1 MMAGAWGL
9 EIDKGRI
16 GLCQIRQTSD
26 GLQLKRGASL
36 SPPPELL
43 TPSPTESNVADE
55 EEFASQLRNLV
66 KEVGWRGGPVVL
78 ALPDLTCRIGFQD
91 FDELQG
97 TPSETRQLL
106 SWRLKDRLPFPAQ
119 EARID
124 YQALPSQENRS
135 RLLYLVAREAV
146 IAQYETLLAKV
157 GLDPIR
163 VTTRGA
169 ALYRLHQFVHISDKR
184 LFLAYG
190 PSSIVLAYAEREI
203 PRLWRTLPWKGLRD
217 PHDGNHHA
225 QKVVREIHET
235 LGYLRDE
242 MKVETPEHLCLIGGS
257 DTSLAESLASAG
269 QLPVCAHHESQD
281 GVPTDLL
288 VPAGA
293 ALLQRTWR
301 LGWRSR

>member
-1 MMAGAWGL
+1 MIGTWGL
-9 EIDKGRI
+9 DIEKGRI

-36 SPPPELL
+36 SLPPELL
-43 TPSPTESNVADE
+43 TPSLTESNVADE
-55 EEFASQLRNLV
+55 EEFTSQLRMLM
-66 KEVGWRGGPVVL
+66 KEVGWKGGPVVL

-97 TPSETRQLL
+97 KPSETRQLL

-124 YQALPSQENRS
+124 YQALPSREKES

-146 IAQYETLLAKV
+146 ITQYETLLAKG

-163 VTTRGA
+163 VTTRGT
-169 ALYRLHQFVHISDKR
+169 ALYRLHQFVHIGDRR
-184 LFLAYG
+184 LFLASG
-190 PSSIVLAYAEREI
+190 PSSVVLTYAEGEI
-203 PRLWRTLPWKGLRD
+203 PRLWRTLPWNGLQDR
-217 PHDGNHHA
+217 HDGNHLV
-225 QKVVREIHET
+225 QKVVREFHET

-242 MKVETPEHLCLIGGS
+242 MNVEAPEHLCLMGGS

-269 QLPVCAHHESQD
+269 ELQVCTHPESQD

-288 VPAGA
+288 APAGA
-293 ALLQRTWR
+293 ALLQKTWR

>member
-1 MMAGAWGL
+1 MRDPWGL
-9 EIDKGRI
+9 EIEKGRI
-16 GLCQIRQTSD
+16 ACCQVRQTSD

-36 SPPPELL
+36 PLPSDLL

-55 EEFASQLRNLV
+55 EEFASRLRSLM
-66 KEVGWRGGPVVL
+66 KEVRWKGGPVML

-91 FDELQG
+91 FEELQG

-124 YQALPSQENRS
+124 YQALPSRENGS

-146 IAQYETLLAKV
+146 ITQYEMLLAKV

-163 VTTRGA
+163 VATRGI
-169 ALYRLHQFVHISDKR
+169 ALYRLHQFVHIGDKR
-184 LFLAYG
+184 LFLASG
-190 PSSIVLAYAEREI
+190 PSSIVLTYAEGEI
-203 PRLWRTLPWKGLRD
+203 PRLWRTLPWNGLRD
-217 PHDGNHHA
+217 QRDGNHHA

-242 MKVETPEHLCLIGGS
+242 MRVETPEHLCLMGGS
-257 DTSLAESLASAG
+257 DTSLAELLASAG
-269 QLPVCAHHESQD
+269 RLQVCTHPESED
-281 GVPTDLL
+281 EVPADLL
-288 VPAGA
+288 APAGA

-301 LGWRSR
+301 PRWRSR